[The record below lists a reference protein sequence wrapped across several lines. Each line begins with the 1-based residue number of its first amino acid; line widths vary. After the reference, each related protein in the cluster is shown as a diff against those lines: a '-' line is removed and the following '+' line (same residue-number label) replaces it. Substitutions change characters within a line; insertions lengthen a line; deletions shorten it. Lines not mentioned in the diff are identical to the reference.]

1 MSNDVRRNRAK
12 LAANMRHHPNADHT
26 NARRELAA
34 SNLEAYV
41 ARVVAE
47 APPLTDEQKH
57 RIASLLG
64 AAS

>member
-1 MSNDVRRNRAK
+1 MSWTKDRATIAALSRSRKSDDPDLIAARQRLKAAK
-12 LAANMRHHPNADHT
+12 L
-26 NARRELAA
+26 E
-34 SNLEAYV
+34 EYV